1 MNNYEPSTRKKKI
14 HRIFNC
20 IIVRNTVVTQSFWTA
35 DSSLWEI
42 AILKN
47 SPLIQKSSYED
58 FKHIIFICKITPVIF
73 LGIFHSW
80 QRSLKIE

>member
-1 MNNYEPSTRKKKI
+1 MNNYEPSTGKTNKI

-35 DSSLWEI
+35 DISLWEI

-47 SPLIQKSSYED
+47 SSLIQKSSYED
-58 FKHIIFICKITPVIF
+58 FKHIIFIPEGYTSKYTE
-73 LGIFHSW
+73 GS
-80 QRSLKIE
+80 